1 MTKINEAERRTQ
13 ERVLALFRDEAAL
26 GYEYYGDLRYET
38 NTNIM
43 TDKLTAWLVKRGYSQ
58 ALADEAVVKL
68 TKTAGNLQ
76 QGLYK
81 ANQDVYSRLKYG
93 AKVHENPG
101 EPDTTV
107 YFVDWEHSHN
117 NEFAVA
123 EEVTIKSG
131 SERRPDLIVYINGIA
146 IAVIELKKSTV
157 SVSQGIR
164 QNLSNQ
170 SEHFN
175 RPFFSTIQFV
185 MAGNTGEGL
194 RYATIETPEKYY
206 LDWKNDTVNTTAQPL
221 DDVSIDILEKCAN
234 YPDKLDWQLFSM
246 FQKRRFLDLIHN
258 FIVFD
263 KGVKKVCRHNQ
274 YFGVKK
280 AQIKLNR
287 KQGGIVW
294 HTQGSGKTLTM
305 VWLSK
310 WILANN
316 PDARVLIVTDRDE
329 LDEQMEKVY
338 LGVDENVYRSKSCAD
353 LVERLDK
360 TDKRLICSLI
370 HKFGVR
376 GNSETSES
384 QTKKSVEQFIKE
396 LKAALP
402 VDFKAKGDFVVFVD
416 ECHRTQSGLL
426 HEAMMEILPNA
437 IFVGFTG
444 TPLLI
449 KDKKT
454 SIEVFSPGYI
464 HTYKYDEAVADGVVL
479 DLRYEARDIE
489 QIITQQSKIDEY
501 FETKTRGLNDAAKA
515 KLKSKWGN
523 MQKVY
528 SSRKRLEV
536 IAEDVIADFDIKNRL
551 ADGNGNAMLV
561 ADSIYSACKYY
572 EIFQSRGFRQCAII
586 TSFEPRESNLRTEAE
601 DAEEFEKY
609 EVYRKMLGITGGE
622 KVNDKILDAFETEAK
637 RKFIEEP
644 AQMKLLIVVDK
655 LLTGF
660 DTPPCTF
667 LYIDKSMH
675 DHGLFQAICRVNRLD
690 GDEKDF
696 GYIVDYKQL
705 FGDLANALNKYTS
718 GAFEGYAAED
728 IEGLIKDRL
737 GEAKKYLDQTLE
749 EIDDLCE
756 GVPTPRAE
764 IDFIHYFCG
773 EDGVGGIDDESC
785 SRSRE
790 KLYKLVNRFVR
801 AYSEIKGDMTEAGYS
816 TVEQLEI
823 DKKVVFYTA
832 LKETIGNASGDFID
846 LKSYEADMRRLIDTY
861 IRAGDRRKI
870 GEFDDFKLLDFVQA
884 QGEKLGVNGKEAAAE
899 AIENNIRKKVVEKIL
914 INPKYYE
921 KMSAILDELIKAR
934 RDGALAYEKLL
945 EHYIELVKNAE
956 NPENNPRYP
965 ESVRHSAA
973 LRAFYD
979 NCGED
984 EKLAVAID
992 RAIRESKLADFR
1004 HNKVKESR
1012 IKKALL
1018 GVLSTQ
1024 SEKKPESCSCVV
1036 AESPVLYV
1044 TTNEVERIYNIV
1056 VEQMEY

>member
-1 MTKINEAERRTQ
+1 MPKINEAERITQ
-13 ERVLALFRDEAAL
+13 ERVLALFQDKAGLDYA
-26 GYEYYGDLRYET
+26 YYGDLHGQI
-38 NTNIM
+38 NANIM
-43 TDKLTAWLVKRGYSQ
+43 TDELTAWIKSPKGGGHSLAIAEKAVFELVK
-58 ALADEAVVKL
+58 V
-68 TKTAGNLQ
+68 AGNLQ
-76 QGLYK
+76 RGLYK
-81 ANQDVYSRLKYG
+81 ANQDVYSLLKYG

-101 EPDTTV
+101 EPDKTV
-107 YFVDWEHSHN
+107 YFIDWEHSHN
-117 NEFAVA
+117 NEFSVA

-131 SERRPDLIVYINGIA
+131 SERRPDIVVYINGVA
-146 IAVIELKKSTV
+146 IAVMELKKSTV

-175 RPFFSTIQFV
+175 KPFFTTIQFV

-206 LDWKNDTVNTTAQPL
+206 LEWKNDSVNTTAQPQ
-221 DDVSIDILEKCAN
+221 DDASLDILERCKSL
-234 YPDKLDWQLFSM
+234 PDKLDWQLYSM

-274 YFGVKK
+274 FFGIKK
-280 AQIKLNR
+280 AQIKLDR
-287 KQGGIVW
+287 KQGGIIW

-310 WILANN
+310 WILAGN
-316 PDARVLIVTDRDE
+316 PEARVLIITDRDE

-338 LGVDENVYRSKSCAD
+338 LGVDEQVYRTKSCDD
-353 LVERLDK
+353 LVKRLDK
-360 TDKRLICSLI
+360 TEKRLICSLI

-376 GNSETSES
+376 TSSES
-384 QTKKSVEQFIKE
+384 SEAQAKKSVEQFIRE

-402 VDFKAKGDFVVFVD
+402 TGFKAKGNFVVFVD

-426 HEAMMEILPNA
+426 HEAMKEILPNA
-437 IFVGFTG
+437 IFIGFTG
-444 TPLLI
+444 TPLLV

-454 SIEVFSPGYI
+454 SIEVFAPGYI

-489 QIITQQSKIDEY
+489 QVITNQERIDQY
-501 FETKTRGLNDAAKA
+501 FEIKTRGLNDAAKA
-515 KLKSKWGN
+515 KLKSKWGK

-528 SSRKRLEV
+528 SSLKRLEV

-586 TSFEPRESNLRTEAE
+586 TSFVPLPGNLRTEAE
-601 DAEEFEKY
+601 DAEEFKKY
-609 EVYRKMLGITGGE
+609 EVYTQMLNGQSAEG
-622 KVNDKILDAFETEAK
+622 FEAEAK

-644 AQMKLLIVVDK
+644 AQMRLLIVRDK

-660 DTPPCTF
+660 DAPPCTY
-667 LYIDKSMH
+667 LYIDKSMY

-690 GDEKDF
+690 GEEKDF

-705 FGDLANALNKYTS
+705 FGDLANALNKYTA
-718 GAFEGYAAED
+718 GAFEGYSPED
-728 IEGLIKDRL
+728 VEGLIKDRL
-737 GEAKKYLDQTLE
+737 GEAKKYLDTTIEELE
-749 EIDDLCE
+749 DLCG
-756 GVPTPRAE
+756 GVTAPRAE

-790 KLYKLVNRFVR
+790 KLYKLINRLIR
-801 AYSEIKGDMTEAGYS
+801 AYAEIKGEMDNGGY
-816 TVEQLEI
+816 TAAEQLAI
-823 DKKVVFYTA
+823 DKKVTFYAA

-861 IRAGDRRKI
+861 IKADDSRKI
-870 GEFDDFKLLDFVQA
+870 GEFDDFTLLDFVLA
-884 QGEKLGVNGKEAAAE
+884 QGEQLGGKGKEAAAE

-934 RDGALAYEKLL
+934 REGAIAYEEMLAK
-945 EHYIELVKNAE
+945 YVELVKNAE
-956 NPENNPRYP
+956 NPENNLRYP
-965 ESVRHSAA
+965 ESIRHRGA
-973 LRAFYD
+973 LRALFD

-984 EKLAVAID
+984 EVLALALDKAV
-992 RAIRESKLADFR
+992 RENKQADFR
-1004 HNKVKESR
+1004 HNEFKERR
-1012 IKKALL
+1012 IKAALFE
-1018 GVLSTQ
+1018 VL
-1024 SEKKPESCSCVV
+1024 KDKD
-1036 AESPVLYV
+1036 
-1044 TTNEVERIYNIV
+1044 EVERVYNIV
-1056 VEQMEY
+1056 VEQGEY

>member
-1 MTKINEAERRTQ
+1 MAKINEAERKIQ
-13 ERVLALFRDEAAL
+13 DRVLALFRDTKTL
-26 GYEYYGDLRYET
+26 GYEYYGGLRDKT

-43 TDKLTAWLVKRGYSQ
+43 ADKLTAWLVKRGYSQ
-58 ALADEAVVKL
+58 SLAEKAVFEL

-81 ANQDVYSRLKYG
+81 ANQDVYSLLKYG

-101 EPDTTV
+101 EPDKTV
-107 YFVDWEHSHN
+107 YFIDWEHSQN
-117 NEFAVA
+117 NDFAVA
-123 EEVTIKSG
+123 EEVTLKLG
-131 SERRPDLIVYINGIA
+131 SERRPDLVVYINGIA
-146 IAVIELKKSTV
+146 VAVIELKKSTV

-175 RPFFSTIQFV
+175 KPFFTTIQFV
-185 MAGNTGEGL
+185 MAGNSGEGL
-194 RYATIETPEKYY
+194 RYGAIETPEKYY
-206 LDWKNDTVNTTAQPL
+206 LEWKNDTVNTAAQPL
-221 DDVSIDILEKCAN
+221 DKVSLDILDKCSAL
-234 YPDKLDWQLFSM
+234 PDKLDGQLFSM

-274 YFGVKK
+274 FFGVKK
-280 AQIKLNR
+280 AQLKVGK
-287 KQGGIVW
+287 KQGGIIW

-310 WILANN
+310 WILASN
-316 PDARVLIVTDRDE
+316 PNARVLIVTDRDE

-338 LGVDENVYRSKSCAD
+338 RGVDEQIYRTSSGAD
-353 LVERLDK
+353 LVDRLDK

-370 HKFGVR
+370 HKFGIR

-384 QTKKSVEQFIKE
+384 QAKKSVEQFIRE

-402 VDFKAKGDFVVFVD
+402 VGFKAKGDFVIFAD
-416 ECHRTQSGLL
+416 ECHRTQSGIL
-426 HEAMMEILPNA
+426 HEAMKEVLPNA
-437 IFVGFTG
+437 IFIGFTG
-444 TPLLI
+444 TPLLV

-501 FETKTRGLNDAAKA
+501 FEAKTRGLNDAAKA

-536 IAEDVIADFDIKNRL
+536 IAEDIIADFDIKNRL
-551 ADGNGNAMLV
+551 AGGNGNAMLV

-572 EIFQSRGFRQCAII
+572 EIFQTRIFKQCAIV
-586 TSFEPRESNLRTEAE
+586 TSFVPLEGNLRTEAE

-609 EVYRKMLGITGGE
+609 EVYKRMLNGQSAE
-622 KVNDKILDAFETEAK
+622 DFEAEAK

-660 DTPPCTF
+660 DAPPCTF

-690 GDEKDF
+690 GEEKDF

-718 GAFEGYAAED
+718 GAFEGYAAEE

-737 GEAKKYLDQTLE
+737 GEAKKYLDTTLE
-749 EIDDLCE
+749 ELDDLCG
-756 GVPTPRAE
+756 GVPAPRAE

-790 KLYKLVNRFVR
+790 KLYKLVNRLVR
-801 AYSEIKGDMTEAGYS
+801 AYIEIKGEMNEAGY
-816 TVEQLEI
+816 TTAEQADI

-846 LKSYEADMRRLIDTY
+846 LKSHEADMRRLIDTY
-861 IRAGDRRKI
+861 IKAEDSRKI
-870 GEFDDFKLLDFVQA
+870 GEFDDFTLLDFVIA
-884 QGEKLGVNGKEAAAE
+884 QGEKLGGKGKEAAAE

-921 KMSAILDELIKAR
+921 RMSAILDELIKAR
-934 RDGALAYEKLL
+934 REGAIAYEQLL

-956 NPENNPRYP
+956 DPANNPRYP
-965 ESVRHSAA
+965 KSIRHSAA
-973 LRAFYD
+973 LRAFFD

-984 EKLAVAID
+984 EDLAIAID
-992 RAIRESKLADFR
+992 KAVRESKQADFR
-1004 HNKVKESR
+1004 HNEFKERR
-1012 IKKALL
+1012 IKRALL
-1018 GVLSTQ
+1018 DMLRAHAKTKPQGAG
-1024 SEKKPESCSCVV
+1024 SEV
-1036 AESPVLYV
+1036 AECPPQYV
-1044 TTNEVERIYNIV
+1044 TENEVERIYNLV
-1056 VEQMEY
+1056 VEQAEY

>member
-1 MTKINEAERRTQ
+1 MPRINDAERRTQ
-13 ERVLALFRDEAAL
+13 ERVLALFQDKAGLDYAF
-26 GYEYYGDLRYET
+26 YGDLRD
-38 NTNIM
+38 NSNANIM
-43 TDKLTAWLVKRGYSQ
+43 VDKLTAWLIKCGYSQ
-58 ALADEAVVKL
+58 ALADKAVFEL
-68 TKTAGNLQ
+68 TKAAGNLQ

-81 ANQDVYSRLKYG
+81 ANQDVYSLLKYG

-101 EPDTTV
+101 EPDKTV
-107 YFVDWEHSHN
+107 YFIDWEHSQN

-123 EEVTIKSG
+123 EEVTLRLG
-131 SERRPDLIVYINGIA
+131 SERRPDLVVYINGISV
-146 IAVIELKKSTV
+146 AVIELKKSTV

-175 RPFFSTIQFV
+175 KPFFTTIQFV
-185 MAGNTGEGL
+185 MAGNSGEGL

-206 LDWKNDTVNTTAQPL
+206 LEWKNDTVNTTAQPL
-221 DDVSIDILEKCAN
+221 DDISLDIIEKCN
-234 YPDKLDWQLFSM
+234 NLPDKLDWQLFSM

-274 YFGVKK
+274 FFGVKK
-280 AQIKLNR
+280 AQIKLSR
-287 KQGGIVW
+287 KQGGIIW
-294 HTQGSGKTLTM
+294 HTQGSGKTITM

-316 PDARVLIVTDRDE
+316 PNARVLIITDRNE

-338 LGVDENVYRSKSCAD
+338 KGVDEQVYRTNSSAD
-353 LVERLDK
+353 LVDRLDK

-370 HKFGVR
+370 HKFGVCA
-376 GNSETSES
+376 NSEVSES
-384 QTKKSVEQFIKE
+384 QTKRSVEQFLKE
-396 LKAALP
+396 LKDALP
-402 VDFKAKGDFVVFVD
+402 VGFKAKGDFVVFVD

-426 HEAMMEILPNA
+426 HEAMKEILPNA

-444 TPLLI
+444 TPLLV

-464 HTYKYDEAVADGVVL
+464 HTYKYDEAVADGIVL

-501 FETKTRGLNDAAKA
+501 FEAKTRGLNDAAKA

-528 SSRKRLEV
+528 SSQKRLEV
-536 IAEDVIADFDIKNRL
+536 IAEDVIADFDIKSRL

-572 EIFQSRGFRQCAII
+572 EIFQSRGFRQCAIV
-586 TSFEPRESNLRTEAE
+586 TSFVPLESNLRIEAE

-609 EVYRKMLGITGGE
+609 EIYKKMLNGQSVE
-622 KVNDKILDAFETEAK
+622 DFEAEVK

-660 DTPPCTF
+660 DAPPCTF

-690 GDEKDF
+690 GEEKDF
-696 GYIVDYKQL
+696 GYILDYKQL
-705 FGDLANALNKYTS
+705 FGDLADALNKYTS

-737 GEAKKYLDQTLE
+737 VEAKKYLDQTLE
-749 EIDDLCE
+749 ELDDLCG
-756 GVPTPRAE
+756 GVPAPRAE
-764 IDFIHYFCG
+764 IDFIRYFCG
-773 EDGVGGIDDESC
+773 ENGIGGIDDESC

-790 KLYKLVNRFVR
+790 KLYKLLNRLVR

-816 TVEQLEI
+816 ADEQAEI
-823 DKKVVFYTA
+823 DKEVVFYTA

-861 IRAGDRRKI
+861 IKADDSRKI
-870 GEFDDFKLLDFVQA
+870 GEFDDFTLLDFVVA
-884 QGEKLGVNGKEAAAE
+884 QGEQLGGKGKEAAAE

-934 RDGALAYEKLL
+934 RDGAIAYEQLL

-956 NPENNPRYP
+956 EPENNPHYP
-965 ESVRHSAA
+965 ENIRHSAA
-973 LRAFYD
+973 LRAFFD

-984 EKLAVAID
+984 AALAIAID
-992 RAIRESKLADFR
+992 KAVRESKQADFR
-1004 HNKVKESR
+1004 HNEFKERR
-1012 IKKALL
+1012 IKQALFK
-1018 GVLSTQ
+1018 VL
-1024 SEKKPESCSCVV
+1024 KDK
-1036 AESPVLYV
+1036 
-1044 TTNEVERIYNIV
+1044 NEVERVYNIV
-1056 VEQMEY
+1056 VKQGEY

>member
-1 MTKINEAERRTQ
+1 MPRINEAERKTQ
-13 ERVLALFRDEAAL
+13 DRVLALFRDKAAL
-26 GYEYYGDLRYET
+26 GYEYYGDLRHQT

-43 TDKLTAWLVKRGYSQ
+43 TDKLMAWLVSPKGGGYS
-58 ALADEAVVKL
+58 ASLAAKAIDVLVRA
-68 TKTAGNLQ
+68 AGNLQ

-81 ANQDVYSRLKYG
+81 ANQDVYSLLKYG
-93 AKVHENPG
+93 AKVKENPG
-101 EPDTTV
+101 EPEKTV
-107 YFVDWEHSHN
+107 YFIDWEHSHN
-117 NEFAVA
+117 NEFAIA

-131 SERRPDLIVYINGIA
+131 SERRPDLVVYINGIA
-146 IAVIELKKSTV
+146 VAVIELKKSTV

-164 QNLSNQ
+164 QNISNQ
-170 SEHFN
+170 NEHFN
-175 RPFFSTIQFV
+175 KPFFTTVQFV
-185 MAGNTGEGL
+185 MAGNNGEGL
-194 RYATIETPEKYY
+194 RYGTIETPEKYY
-206 LDWKNDTVNTTAQPL
+206 LEWKNDTVNTEAQPL
-221 DDVSIDILEKCAN
+221 DNVSLDILEKCKQLS
-234 YPDKLDWQLFSM
+234 DKLDWQLFSM
-246 FQKRRFLDLIHN
+246 FHKRRFLDLIHN
-258 FIVFD
+258 FVVFD
-263 KGVKKVCRHNQ
+263 KGIKKVCRHNQ
-274 YFGVKK
+274 FFGIKK
-280 AQIKLNR
+280 AQLKLGK
-287 KQGGIVW
+287 KQGGIIW

-316 PDARVLIVTDRDE
+316 PNARVLIVTDREE

-338 LGVDENVYRSKSCAD
+338 KGVDEQVYRTSSCAD
-353 LVERLDK
+353 LVEKLDR

-376 GNSETSES
+376 NKSES
-384 QTKKSVEQFIKE
+384 SENQAKKSVEQFIRE

-402 VDFKAKGDFVVFVD
+402 QDFKAKGDFVVFVD

-426 HEAMMEILPNA
+426 HEAMKEILPNA
-437 IFVGFTG
+437 IFIGFTG
-444 TPLLI
+444 TPLLV

-489 QIITQQSKIDEY
+489 QIITAQDKIDAY
-501 FETKTRGLNDAAKA
+501 FDAKTRGLNDAAKA

-536 IAEDVIADFDIKNRL
+536 IAEDIIADFDIKNRL

-572 EIFQSRGFRQCAII
+572 EIFQSRGFKQCAIV
-586 TSFEPRESNLRTEAE
+586 TSFVPLESNLRTEAE

-609 EVYRKMLGITGGE
+609 EIYKKMLNGQTAE
-622 KVNDKILDAFETEAK
+622 DFEAEAK

-660 DTPPCTF
+660 DAPPCTY

-690 GDEKDF
+690 GEEKDF

-705 FGDLANALNKYTS
+705 FGDLADALNKYTS

-737 GEAKKYLDQTLE
+737 DEAKKYLDATLE
-749 EIDDLCE
+749 ELDDLCG
-756 GVPTPRAE
+756 GVPAPRSE
-764 IDFIHYFCG
+764 IDYIHYFCG
-773 EDGVGGIDDESC
+773 ENGVGGIDDESC

-790 KLYKLVNRFVR
+790 KLYKLVNRLVR
-801 AYSEIKGDMTEAGYS
+801 AYAEIKGDMANAGYTAS
-816 TVEQLEI
+816 EQADI
-823 DKKVVFYTA
+823 DKKVTFYIA

-861 IRAGDRRKI
+861 IKADDSRKI
-870 GEFDDFKLLDFVQA
+870 GEFDDFTLLDFVLV
-884 QGEKLGVNGKEAAAE
+884 QGEKLGGKGKEAAAE

-921 KMSAILDELIKAR
+921 KMSAILDELIRAR
-934 RDGALAYEKLL
+934 REGAIAYEKLL
-945 EHYIELVKNAE
+945 EKYIELVKNAE
-956 NPENNPRYP
+956 SPENNPYYP
-965 ESVRHSAA
+965 ESIRHSGA

-979 NCGED
+979 NCGND
-984 EKLAVAID
+984 EALAIALDKAV
-992 RAIRESKLADFR
+992 RQSKQVDFR
-1004 HNKVKESR
+1004 HNEFKERR
-1012 IKKALL
+1012 IKQALFK
-1018 GVLSTQ
+1018 VLND
-1024 SEKKPESCSCVV
+1024 KD
-1036 AESPVLYV
+1036 
-1044 TTNEVERIYNIV
+1044 EVERVYNIV
-1056 VEQMEY
+1056 VEQGEY